1 LTTAG
6 HPVSRT
12 TMGKLLHQM
21 KYAPKANARQTEAC
35 SASPEQRNAQ
45 FDRIGEQR
53 AQFTATGDPI
63 ISVDTKK
70 KN

>member
-1 LTTAG
+1 
-6 HPVSRT
+6 
-12 TMGKLLHQM
+12 MGKLLHQM